1 MVILTAQDAQQI
13 RLAKKNVNHETYK
26 MLFHMT
32 IQRIRSRCEM
42 NQTRFQYRIPNFLL
56 GRPTINTKHAA
67 RYVSEKLKIYGYK
80 SNFYSIHGHWY
91 VEADWSIEPVKIPKK
106 PREIRRAKVVD
117 TNIQSNPQEAIR
129 RMEMIKAELKNSM
142 GKR

>member
-26 MLFHMT
+26 ILFHMT

-42 NQTRFQYRIPNFLL
+42 NQTSLQYRIPNFLL

-67 RYVSEKLKIYGYK
+67 RYVAEKLKIYGYK
-80 SNFYSIHGHWY
+80 SKFYSIRDQWY
-91 VEADWSIEPVKIPKK
+91 VEADWSIEPVKVRKK
-106 PREIRRAKVVD
+106 PRDVKREKVVD
-117 TNIQSNPQEAIR
+117 TSIQTNPGEAIR
-129 RMEMIKAELKNSM
+129 RMELIKMQLKNSM
-142 GKR
+142 GRR

>member
-1 MVILTAQDAQQI
+1 MTVLTAQDAQQI
-13 RLAKKNVNHETYK
+13 RLAKKSVNHETYR
-26 MLFHMT
+26 MLFQMT
-32 IQRIRSRCEM
+32 IQRIKSRCEM
-42 NQTRFQYRIPNFLL
+42 NQTSFQYRIPNFLL

-80 SNFYSIHGHWY
+80 STFYSVSGQWY
-91 VEADWSIEPVKIPKK
+91 VNADWSIEPVKIPKK

-117 TNIQSNPQEAIR
+117 TSIQSNPQEAIR
-129 RMEMIKAELKNSM
+129 RMEMIKAQLKNSM